1 MTIVAYDLTS
11 LTPYEREVFKKYVW
25 PAPKHARTYVVE
37 QLNGVEILHW
47 WYSRSFQSIRHDEVG
62 DIKALMKERTR
73 LLGEIK

>member
-47 WYSRSFQSIRHDEVG
+47 WYC
-62 DIKALMKERTR
+62 
-73 LLGEIK
+73 